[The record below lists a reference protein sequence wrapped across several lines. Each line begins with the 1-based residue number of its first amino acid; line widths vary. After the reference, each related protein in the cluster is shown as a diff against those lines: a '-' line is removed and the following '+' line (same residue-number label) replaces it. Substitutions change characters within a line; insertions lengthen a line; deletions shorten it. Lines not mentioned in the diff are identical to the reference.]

1 MMKKIQKGFTLIEL
15 MIVVAII
22 GILAALAL
30 PAYQDYL
37 SKTQIT
43 RVVGE
48 LAAGKTAVDA
58 ALFEGKTPVLNA
70 DVPSANWASKA
81 ATGLVEG
88 KDVATSTSTVTGS
101 KKIRSNLVKK
111 VKIDGDGSSSAY
123 AIVATLG
130 QRANQDIHNAEIGQV
145 RNAEGTWKCF
155 IFKSSATGWKDTFIP
170 SGCTKATAAITKAT
184 A

>member
-58 ALFEGKTPVLNA
+58 ALFEGKEPVLSA
-70 DVPSANWASKA
+70 DVPSANYASKA
-81 ATGLVEG
+81 ATGLIEG
-88 KDVATSTSTVTGS
+88 RNTTTSTSTVTGAS
-101 KKIRSNLVKK
+101 KIRSNLVSH
-111 VKIDGDGSSSAY
+111 VKIHSGDSKY
-123 AIVATLG
+123 ALVAKLG
-130 QRANQDIHNAEIGQV
+130 QRANKDIHTAEIGQV
-145 RNAEGTWKCF
+145 RNLEGTWKCY
-155 IFKSSATGWKDTFIP
+155 IHAPGTAKGWKDTFIP
-170 SGCTKATAAITKAT
+170 SGCTKTAAAITHT
-184 A
+184 TT

>member
-58 ALFEGKTPVLNA
+58 GLFEGKTPVLNS
-70 DVPSANWASKA
+70 DIPSANWKSKS

-88 KDVATSTSTVTGS
+88 TGILTSAAAG
-101 KKIRSNLVKK
+101 IRSNLVKNI
-111 VKIDGDGSSSAY
+111 KIDGDGSSSAY
-123 AIVATLG
+123 AVVATLG
-130 QRANQDIHNAEIGQV
+130 NRANQDIHNAEIGQV
-145 RNAEGTWKCF
+145 RNADGTWKCF

-170 SGCTKATAAITKAT
+170 SGCTKAAAAITKST
-184 A
+184 T

>member
-1 MMKKIQKGFTLIEL
+1 MKKIQKGFTLIEL

-58 ALFEGKTPVLNA
+58 GLFEGKTPVLNS
-70 DVPSANWASKA
+70 DIPSANWKSKA
-81 ATGLVEG
+81 ATGLIEG
-88 KDVATSTSTVTGS
+88 NGVLTTATS
-101 KKIRSNLVKK
+101 KIRSNLVKSI
-111 VKIDGDGSSSAY
+111 KIDGDNTASAY

-130 QRANQDIHNAEIGQV
+130 QRANQDIHNVEIGQV
-145 RNAEGTWKCF
+145 RNSDGTWKCF

-170 SGCTKATAAITKAT
+170 SGCNKTGATISKGTVS
-184 A
+184 